1 MGRGNWRVAGG
12 ALGRPTNPHCSPRY
26 PFEGSGG
33 SRMMPGFHTISTVRV
48 FALACLFSV
57 VSSGL
62 ASALPYTLGSSL
74 VITGS
79 EAGNPGVIG
88 SLDPVA
94 LGSSL
99 ADPFAVETG
108 QTSFASHDVFV
119 VQLTLASGSLNVDLV
134 QVAVSSTPFFGNPAG
149 AGAFADISGQA
160 PSTAT
165 LPAFGFRADFGF
177 PGGAL
182 EAGESST
189 RLFVTYAPSGS
200 ALATGR
206 AATFTISAGTN
217 FSVQGTIVPEP
228 GTAVLLAFS
237 LSGLAIHRR
246 RRNLA
251 Q

>member
-1 MGRGNWRVAGG
+1 
-12 ALGRPTNPHCSPRY
+12 
-26 PFEGSGG
+26 
-33 SRMMPGFHTISTVRV
+33 MPGFHTISTIRAC
-48 FALACLFSV
+48 ALACLFSV
-57 VSSGL
+57 LSSGL
-62 ASALPYTLGSSL
+62 ASSLPYTLGSSL
-74 VITGS
+74 VLTGS
-79 EAGNPGVIG
+79 EVGNPGVIG

-108 QTSFASHDVFV
+108 QTSFASNDVFV
-119 VQLTLASGSLNVDLV
+119 VQLTLAPSSLNVDLV
-134 QVAVSSTPFFGNPAG
+134 EVAVASTPFFGNPVG
-149 AGAFADISGQA
+149 AGAFVDILGQA
-160 PSTAT
+160 PATAT
-165 LPAFGFRADFGF
+165 LPAFGFRADFAF
-177 PGGAL
+177 PGGTL

-200 ALATGR
+200 ALAIGR
-206 AATFTISAGTN
+206 TVSFTISAGTN
-217 FSVQGTIVPEP
+217 FTVQSTIVPEP